1 MKTRAISKYNVAV
14 TDQSGKVGNVRY
26 YQQGGQTYVRA
37 AHNSAVTNN
46 RTDAQMQQ
54 RLKFASLSA
63 LYSQFAAIGALRGA
77 FTRKEQNQS
86 DFNAFIKVNQ
96 GRGIY
101 MTKEQKAAG
110 CVVSFPVQISQG
122 KLGKIS
128 ATYKEEGNI
137 VKSDVQ
143 IGDITGDYTIGLI
156 SRAIIANNRGDRN
169 GDRIVAIAA
178 TQDGDLSTPF
188 VSVTF
193 TKFTLDTKSEVQ
205 LNTTEFSI
213 EDGVLAIADIDFAC
227 CIGFVHTSDRN
238 VSDCTLLSANSE
250 FIENFTSD
258 DQWEDARNS
267 YGTSTS
273 ELLFND
279 DQGSIYDNVAGED

>member
-156 SRAIIANNRGDRN
+156 SRAIIANNRGYRN